1 MDEERFLSSGSN
13 TKSEREQ
20 RIERQKPIPNVPID
34 KLVCD
39 FKFELDEFIEF
50 NDRLING
57 HDQNKIKTLASHE
70 IQLKSLEVKLKSKF
84 AQI

>member
-1 MDEERFLSSGSN
+1 MDEEHFLSSGSN

-50 NDRLING
+50 NTR
-57 HDQNKIKTLASHE
+57 K
-70 IQLKSLEVKLKSKF
+70 
-84 AQI
+84 